1 MRVWGESDGLLHV
14 AGRLDVHS
22 VADVRLALHEAIDA
36 GTGDLVL
43 DLAEVELADSTGL
56 GVLVGAHRRAG
67 RCGRRLVLRNV
78 PERLRRMLVVTRLY
92 RILNVEYAV
101 AA

>member
-1 MRVWGESDGLLHV
+1 MRGLCQEADELRLT
-14 AGRLDVHS
+14 GPLDVRAA
-22 VADVRLALHEAIDA
+22 ADVRLSLHHAIDN
-36 GTGDLVL
+36 GQGDLVV
-43 DLAEVELADSTGL
+43 DLGAVTGADTTGL

-78 PERLRRMLVVTRLY
+78 PDQLNRMLLVTRLY
-92 RILNVEYAV
+92 RILHVEYPV